1 MFGWPVIGLTS
12 DRVGA
17 ATWRA
22 PFYTIRIDAV
32 WPSSEGAEKV
42 IIWPI
47 PPFRDSSRAI
57 ILIAIGL
64 LKQRISRCNVCA
76 YVDSAGGRLVCLV
89 ALVFVGLWV
98 CGLALRAR
106 VGWAEGSV
114 ISFLMAAR
122 HDVFRSR
129 FVGSGRFAG
138 R

>member
-1 MFGWPVIGLTS
+1 MLGWPVIGLTS

-89 ALVFVGLWV
+89 VLVFVCLWV
-98 CGLALRAR
+98 
-106 VGWAEGSV
+106 SV
-114 ISFLMAAR
+114 AGPR
-122 HDVFRSR
+122 R
-129 FVGSGRFAG
+129 VGSGFGNFVFHGGMARCLQI
-138 R
+138 